1 MKGFMAY
8 FFEQHKRMILSYS
21 VVILISL
28 IFAVSLKTTSVPAAV
43 TILYISIFATLSPV
57 ASLNSDREIDQLLS
71 LPGGR
76 KSLVK
81 AQYLN
86 AVFAIF
92 ASLVAAVLMILL
104 AMAFTL
110 GKAHLPSAQ
119 IVSVILSVSMI
130 VIAVMQPLSMI
141 FGRKG
146 LLIGFAVLTFITLQ
160 SFVRTLLTNG
170 GVVLFQLA
178 KEYLAGPQI
187 EGVSVIV
194 NDGMTLPDFLNLPSV
209 ITFAGTAITLFV
221 SSYVIARLVISRK
234 NFRVNKL

>member
-1 MKGFMAY
+1 MRGYLTY

-21 VVILISL
+21 VVIVIAL
-28 IFAVSLKTTSVPAAV
+28 IFAVSLKTTAVPASV
-43 TILYISIFATLSPV
+43 TILYVSIFATLAPV

-71 LPGGR
+71 MPGGR
-76 KSLVK
+76 RNLVR

-86 AVFAIF
+86 AVFSIF
-92 ASLVAAVLMILL
+92 ASLLAAVIVTLL
-104 AMAFTL
+104 TMAFTG
-110 GKAHLPSAQ
+110 GKAHLPSLQ

-146 LLIGFAVLTFITLQ
+146 LLIGFAVLTFIAFQ
-160 SFVRTLLTNG
+160 SFVRYLLTNG

-178 KEYLAGPQI
+178 KDYLAGHQI

-194 NDGMTLPDFLNLPSV
+194 NEGIMLPDILNAPSV

-221 SSYVIARLVISRK
+221 SSYVIARLVFARK
-234 NFRVNKL
+234 NFQVNKL

>member
-1 MKGFMAY
+1 MRGYLTY

-21 VVILISL
+21 VVIVIAL
-28 IFAVSLKTTSVPAAV
+28 IFAVSLKTTAVPASV
-43 TILYISIFATLSPV
+43 TILYVSIFATLAPV

-71 LPGGR
+71 MPGGR
-76 KSLVK
+76 RNLVR

-86 AVFAIF
+86 AVFSIF
-92 ASLVAAVLMILL
+92 ASLLAAVIVTLL
-104 AMAFTL
+104 AMAFTG
-110 GKAHLPSAQ
+110 GKAHLPSLQ

-146 LLIGFAVLTFITLQ
+146 LLIGFAVLTFIAFQ
-160 SFVRTLLTNG
+160 SFVRYLLTNG

-178 KEYLAGPQI
+178 KDYLAGHQI

-194 NDGMTLPDFLNLPSV
+194 NEGITLPDLLNAPSV

-221 SSYVIARLVISRK
+221 SSYVIARLVFARK
-234 NFRVNKL
+234 NFQVNKL

>member
-1 MKGFMAY
+1 MRGYLTY

-21 VVILISL
+21 VVIVIAL
-28 IFAVSLKTTSVPAAV
+28 IFAVSLKTTAVPASV
-43 TILYISIFATLSPV
+43 TILYVSIFATLAPV

-76 KSLVK
+76 RNLVK

-86 AVFAIF
+86 AVLSIF
-92 ASLVAAVLMILL
+92 ASLVAAALVVLL
-104 AMAFTL
+104 AMAFTG
-110 GKAHLPSAQ
+110 GKAHLPSLQ
-119 IVSVILSVSMI
+119 IMSVILSVSMI

-160 SFVRTLLTNG
+160 SFVRYLLTNG

-178 KEYLAGPQI
+178 KDYLAGHQI

-194 NDGMTLPDFLNLPSV
+194 NEGIALPDFLNAPSV

-221 SSYVIARLVISRK
+221 SSYVIARLVFARK
-234 NFRVNKL
+234 NFQVNKL